1 MKKRAAD
8 PSRRADGRG
17 FTLLEMLVVIVLAGI
32 LVSVV
37 TISVTPDPRQKLTR
51 EAQRVGQLMA
61 LASDE
66 ARIRQLPIVWEA
78 DLRGYRFVAEVAGE
92 RQLLT
97 GDDLLRERVWE
108 TPLTRLSVQDG
119 AGPQPAQVLLGPGA
133 PPGAHG
139 DRPRMGPA
147 ALAAGTVQRG
157 CDGESGLRRVGPR
170 HGDAMRPG
178 VRGFTLLEVLIALV
192 IIGVALAAAMRGAMS
207 LTSTAEYTREKMLA
221 VMTAENRL
229 LELRLARERLEQGE
243 STLPCEQG
251 GITFQCVQ
259 AVKPTP
265 NPFFRRVEVRVLTA
279 ASDGS
284 PRVLAELMTV
294 LPTNQ

>member
-1 MKKRAAD
+1 MR
-8 PSRRADGRG
+8 S
-17 FTLLEMLVVIVLAGI
+17 
-32 LVSVV
+32 
-37 TISVTPDPRQKLTR
+37 
-51 EAQRVGQLMA
+51 
-61 LASDE
+61 
-66 ARIRQLPIVWEA
+66 
-78 DLRGYRFVAEVAGE
+78 
-92 RQLLT
+92 
-97 GDDLLRERVWE
+97 
-108 TPLTRLSVQDG
+108 G
-119 AGPQPAQVLLGPGA
+119 A
-133 PPGAHG
+133 
-139 DRPRMGPA
+139 
-147 ALAAGTVQRG
+147 
-157 CDGESGLRRVGPR
+157 
-170 HGDAMRPG
+170 
-178 VRGFTLLEVLIALV
+178 RGFTLLEVLIALV

-279 ASDGS
+279 ASDGT